1 MEDTEI
7 ITEIPAISLQPA
19 KIYVHH
25 YDKNTKEY
33 LYREEAEIDKQATKR
48 LGYNVP
54 LLPAYS
60 TLKLVPEY
68 GENEIPVYS
77 SHTEQKTI
85 TEQVPVYD
93 EETGEILSYEEQ
105 EKSVDILVEEW
116 TVKPDY
122 RKNFYK
128 VDDNLN
134 VLPIDTIGVQEGF
147 YVVDKSTG
155 DLIKENPDKYKISDE
170 NVIAKTDEEYS
181 QEQAEKERQ
190 RLNLLNLTKADVLLA
205 LYQDKGITPEDI
217 KTMLKDNVPAL
228 IKFDYAS
235 SYYRGDEVVN
245 ALGLALGYSTEE
257 MDYLFENKTFPPK
270 VEEPA
275 DTDSDNDS
283 DTDIDSDT
291 DTDLDSDTDNEESE
305 VVE

>member
-1 MEDTEI
+1 MEEI
-7 ITEIPAISLQPA
+7 IEEIPLTPLEPA

-33 LYREEAEIDKQATKR
+33 LYKEEAEIDKQATKR

-68 GENEIPVYS
+68 EENEIPVYS
-77 SHTEQKTI
+77 SHTEQQTT
-85 TEQVPVYD
+85 TEQIPVYD
-93 EETGEILSYEEQ
+93 EETGEIISYEEQ
-105 EKSVDILVEEW
+105 EKITDVLIEEW
-116 TVKPDY
+116 TLKPDY

-128 VDDNLN
+128 VDDKLN
-134 VLPIDTIGVQEGF
+134 VLPIDTIGEQEGF
-147 YVVDKSTG
+147 YLVDKSTG
-155 DLIKENPDKYKISDE
+155 DLIKENPDKYKISDG
-170 NVIAKTDEEYS
+170 NVVAKTDEEYL
-181 QEQAEKERQ
+181 QEQTEKERQ

-217 KTMLKDNVPAL
+217 KTMLKDNTPAL

-245 ALGLALGYSTEE
+245 ALGLALGYTTEQ
-257 MDYLFENKTFPPK
+257 MDYLFENKAFPPK

-283 DTDIDSDT
+283 DTDSDT
-291 DTDLDSDTDNEESE
+291 DTDNDTEQAEEEDENTTDTDA
-305 VVE
+305 

>member
-1 MEDTEI
+1 MTNYYIEQNNQIVLFDTDKQKLQNTITFMPQYSGLEIKETERPIVNLQFTDTE
-7 ITEIPAISLQPA
+7 
-19 KIYVHH
+19 
-25 YDKNTKEY
+25 EY
-33 LYREEAEIDKQATKR
+33 Q
-48 LGYNVP
+48 
-54 LLPAYS
+54 
-60 TLKLVPEY
+60 
-68 GENEIPVYS
+68 
-77 SHTEQKTI
+77 
-85 TEQVPVYD
+85 
-93 EETGEILSYEEQ
+93 
-105 EKSVDILVEEW
+105 
-116 TVKPDY
+116 
-122 RKNFYK
+122 
-128 VDDNLN
+128 
-134 VLPIDTIGVQEGF
+134 
-147 YVVDKSTG
+147 
-155 DLIKENPDKYKISDE
+155 
-170 NVIAKTDEEYS
+170 
-181 QEQAEKERQ
+181 QEQAQKERQ